1 MPMDKIY
8 RKRYQVLT
16 YDVDVEMKAHLP
28 VVLDFFQ
35 DAARDHAGLFG
46 FSVFD
51 LQKKGLT
58 WVLSRYHI
66 KVPRYPSL
74 GDSVEVSTW
83 TSGKHGYFAMREFEA
98 RDAGGELLVAAT
110 SSWMVITLDKKQPV
124 KPESVVSNESV
135 VAIRAIPDK
144 FDPLPKLERTDK
156 EMLFRARLRDL
167 DFNNHVNNVGYIH
180 WALEG
185 MPTDVLMSSRASE
198 VEIVYKAEVLFGDEV
213 LSRVQAAG
221 PGQTGVF
228 LHQLVNRE
236 SGVEL
241 ARLRTCWKS
250 RQNVLI

>member
-1 MPMDKIY
+1 MDKIY

-35 DAARDHAGLFG
+35 DAARDHAGSFG

-66 KVPRYPSL
+66 KVPRYPAL

-124 KPESVVSNESV
+124 KPDSVVSN
-135 VAIRAIPDK
+135 AIVLEKRAVSDK
-144 FDPLPKLERTDK
+144 FDPLPIPERSDK
-156 EMLFRARLRDL
+156 ETLFRARLRDL
-167 DFNNHVNNVGYIH
+167 DFNNHVNNVGYID

-185 MPTDVLMSSRASE
+185 MPEDILRSSRASE
-198 VEIVYKAEVLFGDEV
+198 VEIVYKAEVLLGDEV

-221 PGQTGVF
+221 PAQPGVF
-228 LHQLVNRE
+228 LHQLVKRE

-241 ARLRTCWKS
+241 ARLRTCWKFMNALKS
-250 RQNVLI
+250 PT